1 MKLRDH
7 FMSKVAAGAVALTLS
22 ASGAV
27 FAQSNDT
34 DANIVTND
42 SITERLNPANYELN
56 PHQLVSPEMDP
67 YIIGG
72 AAGLFALL
80 CLAGVARRKPGSS
93 LLMLGAGVA
102 VTGALLNP
110 GFVSKEMERRPTEV
124 AVVVDQSAS
133 QSLETRAEETRAV
146 TENILAQLRAMGI
159 DDANIHLVMTDGEN
173 EHIENGGTNIF
184 TSLPA
189 SLSAMKPHQAGAV
202 IYIGDGVV
210 HDVPEEARG
219 IMAQAPFYGVISGSE
234 EERDRYID
242 LEDVPL
248 FGIVDDEQT
257 ISFRVVD
264 EGVPEAQLQPVEVT
278 VKIDGAVYQQM
289 TVIPNELS
297 TITFDIEHGGE
308 NIIEIETAELQD
320 ELTTRNNAT
329 AFSIEGVREN
339 MNVLLAVGEP
349 YAGSIS
355 WRMALKSDPNIDLV
369 HFNILRGQG
378 QGRFIPVDE
387 MSLIAFPTRELFDE
401 KIEDFDLIILDSIA
415 VGEYLTPYYVNRIR
429 EYVMNGGALLV
440 VADQEYSTFNGVG
453 GTALADIMP
462 AGRSENLAANGT
474 PFRPEISD
482 YGERHPVTRGVAQA
496 QDPEEWGRWFRVVDV
511 GDVTGDILMQAADDR
526 PLLIMDHAGEGRVAL
541 MASNQ
546 AWLWQRGIEGGGP
559 YLELLRNVAHWTM
572 AEPALEEEAL
582 RLRNDDG
589 MLVVERQTMADV
601 DSIAPAVITD
611 PEGHEREVQLEEVM
625 PGLWRG
631 QIAAD
636 EPGLYAASHEELET
650 ATSVGLINPLEYR
663 NMLST
668 EETLA
673 PLAEETGG
681 SVMRFNRNAVGAA
694 SAPRLVALEG
704 DQVAGE
710 GEIGIRMNEET
721 ILRGSERQSIPPWI
735 YLLAAMGFVAGAYA
749 AEGRR
754 SQANKKTAEGAPK
767 PEGP

>member
-27 FAQSNDT
+27 FAQSNDN

-110 GFVSKEMERRPTEV
+110 GFVSKELERRPTEV

-133 QSLETRAEETRAV
+133 QNLEERAAETRAV
-146 TENILAQLRAMGI
+146 TEGILQQLRDMGI
-159 DDANIHLVMTDGEN
+159 DDANIHLVTTDGKN
-173 EHIENGGTNIF
+173 DHIENGGTNIF
-184 TSLPA
+184 TELPA
-189 SLSAMKPHQAGAV
+189 SLSGMKPHQAGAV
-202 IYIGDGVV
+202 IYVGDGVV
-210 HDVPEEARG
+210 HDVPEEAKG
-219 IMAQAPFYGVISGSE
+219 ILAQSPFYGVISGTE
-234 EERDRYID
+234 DERDRYID
-242 LEDVPL
+242 LEEVPL
-248 FGIVDDEQT
+248 YGIVDAEQT
-257 ISFRVVD
+257 VSFRIVD
-264 EGVPEAQLQPVEVT
+264 EGVPESQLQPVQVT
-278 VKIDGAVYQQM
+278 VKIDGSVYQQM
-289 TVIPNELS
+289 SVIPNTLS
-297 TITFDIEHGGE
+297 TVTFDIEHSGE
-308 NIIEIETAELQD
+308 NIIEIETAELED

-329 AFSIEGVREN
+329 AFSIQGVRED
-339 MNVLLAVGEP
+339 MNVLLAVGHP

-378 QGRFIPVDE
+378 QGRFVPVDE
-387 MSLIAFPTRELFDE
+387 MSLIAFPTRELFEE
-401 KIEDFDLIILDSIA
+401 KINDFDLIILDSIA
-415 VGEYLTPYYVNRIR
+415 VGEYLTPNYVNNIR
-429 EYVMNGGALLV
+429 DYVQQGGALLV
-440 VADQEYSTFNGVG
+440 VADDEFSTYNGAAGSSLSEV
-453 GTALADIMP
+453 LP
-462 AGRSENLAANGT
+462 AGRSDNLAANGVPFT
-474 PFRPEISD
+474 PSISE
-482 YGERHPVTRGVAQA
+482 YGERHPVTRGLADAQT
-496 QDPEEWGRWFRVVDV
+496 PEDWGRWFRVVDV
-511 GDVTGDILMQAADDR
+511 GDVTGEILMEAADNK
-526 PLLIMDHAGEGRVAL
+526 PLLIMDRAGEGRVAL

-546 AWLWQRGIEGGGP
+546 AWMWQRGIEGGGP

-582 RLRNDDG
+582 RLRNEDG
-589 MLVVERQTMADV
+589 ALIVERQTMADV
-601 DSIAPAVITD
+601 DSLPPAVITD
-611 PEGHEREVQLEEVM
+611 PEGNEREVTLEEVQ

-631 QIAAD
+631 QMAAD
-636 EPGLYAASHEELET
+636 EPGLYAAAHGELET

-668 EETLA
+668 PELLT
-673 PLAEETGG
+673 PFAEETGG

-710 GEIGIRMNEET
+710 GEIGIRMNEDT
-721 ILRGSERQSIPPWI
+721 ILRGSERQSLPPWI

-749 AEGRR
+749 VEGKRGK
-754 SQANKKTAEGAPK
+754 ANNKTANDAPK